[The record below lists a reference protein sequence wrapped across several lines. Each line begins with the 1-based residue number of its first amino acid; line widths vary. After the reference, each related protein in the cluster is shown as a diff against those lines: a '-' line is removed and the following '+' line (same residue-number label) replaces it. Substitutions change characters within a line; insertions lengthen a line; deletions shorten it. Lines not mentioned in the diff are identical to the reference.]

1 MEMTQ
6 QTLITVKQ
14 IIAPLELVLNEV
26 TPKSEQETKQNDRTK
41 PIKKSLDQLFPEQQY
56 DDKDIQKVKEILGPL
71 TKKFTD
77 PELRDIVAE
86 TQFLISSWLDDFERE
101 IFNGLTLNELLHE
114 KGGI

>member
-1 MEMTQ
+1 MEA
-6 QTLITVKQ
+6 ITVTEQQ
-14 IIAPLELVLNEV
+14 IARPLELVLQEV
-26 TPKSEQETKQNDRTK
+26 TPKAKSENLPLKNNTK
-41 PIKKSLDQLFPEQQY
+41 PLRESLDALFPEQQY

-71 TKKFTD
+71 ADKFST

-114 KGGI
+114 KGGL